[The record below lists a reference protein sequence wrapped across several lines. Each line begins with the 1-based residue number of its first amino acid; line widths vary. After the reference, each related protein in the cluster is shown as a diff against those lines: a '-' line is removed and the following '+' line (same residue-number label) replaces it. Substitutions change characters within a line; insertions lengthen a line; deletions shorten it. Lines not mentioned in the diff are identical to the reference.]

1 MPNNSYQS
9 LLVSAQTTFKEM
21 QRKPDIKVLIQ
32 AIKKGFSESGHK
44 WTPELISKQKMLE
57 QALEKDAYMHYS
69 NDRPEG
75 ISGLNEG
82 EQQSFVNY
90 IKALSART
98 TTVDILVQGSEKMA
112 LSSQTD
118 AVLGTADAFRIL
130 PKDFKQRHSTRSRI
144 GARLTINVDKAH
156 FKSLANALT
165 QLFNDDNRGWL
176 EQAKIM
182 GPKNLGRRTD
192 QAVIYLSSAGVEHA
206 HAIGRKLSELL
217 PATAFVKHT
226 PIGMYHVSKGISY
239 SETVEGESNSHG
251 QSRARLI
258 AAAGTE
264 SFLTDTP
271 IEKTLTRTLQ
281 KRGYDVS
288 NPALLAQAVRDRKLK
303 GGLVPMGG
311 GTESREGSAD
321 IQRLATDPVSFAES
335 NTLSAE
341 TLVRAGR
348 LPAEGRAQLV
358 KVKTGLY
365 EVEYTDLGTNNIA
378 EGSANSVPAYFLGY
392 NGANQANALPAY
404 VDIPKQAVPGSFLFT
419 GSLSGC
425 SIVVTNLDDTTY
437 RVYHDGRVNSSLLY
451 DNVVMAVDYKD
462 YQVAGT
468 AEGLAAA
475 YMQYVNDEW
484 QLVFQRQEYQRDG
497 HMLWPKLRSGEE
509 PLSIQAADSQVTA
522 HSQAQFTDYREK
534 IHQKLKKVAAQFGIS
549 VEGISDGVYEEGEFS
564 SHHSAIAAWIGLRD
578 KVQAK
583 ITADT
588 QSLVDKRS
596 DLYKS
601 RNSTRDSSQLA
612 LIDQQIKQLNI
623 TLEFYK
629 EQYDSVLR
637 EVFSVEQSWLWQQI
651 KAKRGIDAVLQIND
665 TSIQGGGQE
674 HNLSFGER
682 YAVIEAY
689 QRREANTEF
698 TDGLRN
704 FQDVSIPG
712 FNDRM
717 SALEMKGLFFD
728 SQLTPKQRGALISRI
743 TEASQAEYIDNV
755 LKKTAVFSEDFQRAG
770 SIFSHLVPQD
780 FYLSLVGDVSGGRC
794 YPLVRAMAVAL
805 ASNGETGINSLVEKL
820 FLAAASPQEG
830 SSTLLKNSL
839 VKLHSNVEA
848 VQASTMRGQVT
859 LSEVV
864 SLLKKSAGTSTF
876 ALNTRNHAMM
886 VASTVGAEGRRYYFY
901 DPNVGIFAFD
911 NTENFSR
918 AMVKHLVK
926 RNLAVHYGALGS
938 KLAPVFNLVEIDP
951 VKMAKVSVGNGLDVA
966 DLTRPDE
973 LATVIEQRQ
982 WVKQTVNAQEK
993 IAEDTQLH
1001 TTLVTLDAEQWGA
1014 KFDKAI
1020 TELVRENK
1028 LDPRWMPVIGNV
1040 REQSEGHYRVQ
1051 FINRDNLEEMWISSN
1066 DDTFV
1071 EFRHFIDEH
1080 MRTLGQHFTLER
1092 GQIRHNGGVGEA
1104 APIDGLNAG
1113 FAVQTLIQWFANKN
1127 RNDAEHGI
1135 SSPDLSTA
1143 LKIHSYLNYAQ
1154 MALSGVNDVAKV
1166 TKLVRTALRGEV
1178 VGAETSLKEFSSA
1191 LAHTANEGIGLLF
1204 GVASVGFDAYELAHA
1219 ETDTQKAVFGTQL
1232 AFDSAS
1238 LVTGAAGTGAGLLGA
1253 STTAAVLGGAGVLLG
1268 GLAVG
1273 FTALAQA
1280 FGAVAEDAK
1289 AVGRYFNMLDKAYKG
1304 NGYRYDS
1311 EKDVLVPLAGA
1322 VIKTLDLRNKQV
1334 SFDSQYIYRTHSG
1347 STGSGKINYFFWIG
1361 DFPRMVHDRSQ
1372 AIEVRSGIGYKE
1384 DSHKLDHSDSNV
1396 LILPGT
1402 PKSFIK
1408 YEYMQLPGATTR
1420 QDAGFDVIRR
1430 LEKDKRFDYD
1440 FYIFPGE
1447 VTIRRIHQ
1455 EYVATPI
1462 EVVLDQ
1468 SNRKLI
1474 VPELPK
1480 ELYGYLHYEIKG
1492 AGGEYLIGLNEG
1504 TSVKLMSDVLKP
1516 DGYLHYEVKGAEY
1529 LTGLNEGIS
1538 VQLMSDV
1545 LKPDGSSTIPSRWII
1560 DSSQLDN
1567 DTIKVSKNR
1576 LEIGGV
1582 VVEIDPSQNGQVLVV
1597 NSKNE
1602 MREID
1607 FSKLTA
1613 EVVSEDASKWQ
1624 VSGQQIEQH
1633 LSDLAKAHRLHGQYV
1648 VVENY
1653 KHNGRDVGQAFYD
1666 VAKERMIFTDTTH
1679 EQAKHAQ
1686 LGAVMGDHAY
1696 FYDADNAAAWRVD
1709 IVTGQVE
1716 AQFMPWFNDNAGKI
1730 SRLWQEGDAVYLAR
1744 HYQLKGREAELG
1756 YRILD
1761 DRMELVS
1768 AVGDDELLQHLAS
1781 TDRHGDVL
1789 GAILQGYENNSTQH
1803 EMSTYTLG
1811 ARQIQPTRAELI
1823 TVFGMDAAGVAHR
1836 YWIRTNDGTLIKPNL
1851 VPPADHTL
1859 YFEAHE
1865 QTRSAWQ
1872 IPADLVLAGSIS
1884 GLAGKEVFFFYSKEK
1899 KVLFRQEGP
1908 GQTVLDA
1915 SHPTALRVIAPPL
1928 ANVVN
1933 LNGSL
1938 LAFTEDGRV
1947 AQLNAL
1953 GQLSYEAVNEHWLKG
1968 HTHWWQDLARVTEG
1982 GATLAVFGVK
1992 GIDGKSQLPVW
2003 YHNGQVVVA
2012 SAALQDKSLQFLGFE
2027 AGGTS
2032 ARLFEPAS
2040 GKLYLQPAMA
2050 ANALAA
2056 AFGSDY
2062 VLDASVQLPV
2072 ASELTPELSLKEVQQ
2087 VDVGM
2092 RLITIKGEILLRANN
2107 GKLRLVGVDKKWQQS
2122 NVTDL
2127 PQALT
2132 KLADQWHAEG
2142 ALTLQSSSMPSWFD
2156 VGSGQ
2161 IFVGNGITA
2170 SDHLSFVGANAKNKT
2185 GYVYNQ
2191 TTQELYWLNNGRVRT
2206 LNKLKGVERIDSSLL
2221 LQGGEA
2227 ADNLTPPIID
2237 GVDSLVLY
2245 GGANHDTYKFTK
2257 EMWDHYRTVIIDNN
2271 DPEQTLDRLFLP
2283 IANPESVLVSQRND
2297 DLMLTDSSNGTALV
2311 VRQVFG
2317 SKAKAHLHINLEGA
2331 SSAINVEHLVKS
2343 LNKQNDTQSTNS
2355 MLMDL
2360 SWASRQPAKPAIA
2373 ADAVAIVSEAEG
2385 ASLGNLIGAMAS
2397 FPDVGSVHGNP
2408 LQSLQPVK
2416 VEQPL
2421 LLPNSNF
2428 VIM

>member
-9 LLVSAQTTFKEM
+9 LLMSAQTTFREI
-21 QRKPDIKVLIQ
+21 QRKPDIKELIQ
-32 AIKKGFSESGHK
+32 AIKQGFSESGHK
-44 WTPELISKQKMLE
+44 WTPELISKQKRLE
-57 QALEKDAYMHYS
+57 KALEADAYKRYS
-69 NDRPEG
+69 NDKPAD
-75 ISGLNEG
+75 ISGLNED

-90 IKALSART
+90 IKTLAAGT
-98 TTVDILVQGSEKMA
+98 TTVDILVQGSEQTA

-118 AVLGTADAFRIL
+118 AALGAADAFRVL
-130 PKDFKQRHSTRSRI
+130 PKDFQQRHSTRSGI

-156 FKSLANALT
+156 FNSLANALT

-192 QAVIYLSSAGVEHA
+192 QAVIYLSSAGIEHA
-206 HAIGRKLSELL
+206 HEIGRKLNELL
-217 PATAFVKHT
+217 PATAFIKHT

-239 SETVEGESNSHG
+239 SETVDGESSSHG

-264 SFLTDTP
+264 SLLTSTP
-271 IEKTLTRTLQ
+271 IEKTLMRTLQ
-281 KRGYDVS
+281 RRGYDVS
-288 NPALLAQAVRDRKLK
+288 NPALLAQAVRDRELK

-311 GTESREGSAD
+311 GTEPREGSAD
-321 IQRLATDPVSFAES
+321 IRQLATNPVSFAES
-335 NTLSAE
+335 NTISAE

-358 KVKTGLY
+358 KVRTGLY
-365 EVEYTDLGTNNIA
+365 EVEYTDLT
-378 EGSANSVPAYFLGY
+378 EGNANSVPAYFLGY
-392 NGANQANALPAY
+392 NGANQANTLPAY

-425 SIVVTNLDDTTY
+425 SIVVTNLDDNTY

-451 DNVVMAVDYKD
+451 DNVVMAVDYQD

-475 YMQYVNDEW
+475 YMQYVNGEW

-522 HSQAQFTDYREK
+522 HSQARFTDYREK

-549 VEGISDGVYEEGEFS
+549 AEGISDGVYEEAEFS
-564 SHHSAIAAWIGLRD
+564 SHHSTIAPWIGLRD
-578 KVQAK
+578 QVQAK

-588 QSLVDKRS
+588 QQLVDQRS
-596 DLYKS
+596 DLYQI
-601 RNSTRDSSQLA
+601 RNRTRDSGQLV

-651 KAKRGIDAVLQIND
+651 KSRNGIDAVLQIND
-665 TSIQGGGQE
+665 TAIQGGGQDR
-674 HNLSFGER
+674 NLSLGER
-682 YAVIEAY
+682 YVIAETY
-689 QRREANTEF
+689 QRREANPELI
-698 TDGLRN
+698 DGLRN
-704 FQDVSIPG
+704 FKDVSIPG
-712 FNDRM
+712 FDDRM
-717 SALEMKGLFFD
+717 SALEMKGLFFG

-743 TEASQAEYIDNV
+743 TQASQAEYIDQV
-755 LKKTAVFSEDFQRAG
+755 LKQTAVFSEDFQLAG
-770 SIFSHLVPQD
+770 SISSHLVPQD
-780 FYLSLVGDVSGGRC
+780 FYLSLVGDVSAGRC

-805 ASNGETGINSLVEKL
+805 ASSGEAGINSLVEKL

-839 VKLHSNVEA
+839 VRLHSNVEA
-848 VQASTMRGQVT
+848 VQASTVRGQVT
-859 LSEVV
+859 LSETV
-864 SLLKKSAGTSTF
+864 SLLKESAGTSTF

-886 VASTVGAEGRRYYFY
+886 VGVTVGAEGRRYYCY

-911 NTENFSR
+911 NMKNFSR
-918 AMVKHLVK
+918 AMEKHLVERK
-926 RNLAVHYGALGS
+926 LAVHYGALGS
-938 KLAPVFNLVEIDP
+938 KSIPAFNLVEIDP
-951 VKMAKVSVGNGLDVA
+951 VKMAKVSLGNGLDVA

-982 WVKQTVNAQEK
+982 WVKQTINAQEK
-993 IAEDTQLH
+993 IAGDVQLH
-1001 TTLVTLDAEQWGA
+1001 TALVTLDAEQWGE

-1020 TELVRENK
+1020 TELAGEHK
-1028 LDPRWMPVIGNV
+1028 LDQRWVPVIDNIK
-1040 REQSEGHYRVQ
+1040 EKSEGGYRVQ
-1051 FINRDNLEEMWISSN
+1051 FINRDNLEEKWVSSN

-1071 EFRHFIDEH
+1071 KFRHFIDEH
-1080 MRTLGQHFTLER
+1080 MRTLSQHFTLER
-1092 GQIRHNGGVGEA
+1092 GQMRHKGGVGEA

-1127 RNDAEHGI
+1127 RNDAAHGI
-1135 SSPDLSTA
+1135 SSPDLATA

-1154 MALSGVNDVAKV
+1154 MAHSSVNDVVKV
-1166 TKLVRTALRGEV
+1166 TELVHTALRGEV

-1204 GVASVGFDAYELAHA
+1204 GGAFIGLDAYELAHA

-1238 LVTGAAGTGAGLLGA
+1238 FVTGAAGVGAGMVGA
-1253 STTAAVLGGAGVLLG
+1253 STTAAVLGGAGVILG

-1289 AVGRYFNMLDKAYKG
+1289 AVGRYFDMLDKAYEG

-1311 EKDVLVPLAGA
+1311 KQDVLVPLAGA

-1334 SFDSQYIYRTHSG
+1334 GFDSQYIYRTHSG
-1347 STGSGKINYFFWIG
+1347 STGSGEINYFFWIG

-1372 AIEVRSGIGYKE
+1372 AIEVRSGIG
-1384 DSHKLDHSDSNV
+1384 HKKASRDLEHSDSNV

-1402 PKSFIK
+1402 PKSFIN

-1420 QDAGFDVIRR
+1420 HDAGFDVIRR
-1430 LEKDKRFDYD
+1430 LEEDKRFDYD

-1462 EVVLDQ
+1462 EVMLDQ
-1468 SNRKLI
+1468 SSRKLI
-1474 VPELPK
+1474 VPDLPK
-1480 ELYGYLHYEIKG
+1480 ELHGYLHYEIKG

-1504 TSVKLMSDVLKP
+1504 TSVKLMSDVP
-1516 DGYLHYEVKGAEY
+1516 
-1529 LTGLNEGIS
+1529 
-1538 VQLMSDV
+1538 
-1545 LKPDGSSTIPSRWII
+1545 KPDGSGNIPSRWII

-1567 DTIKVSKNR
+1567 GTIKVLENR

-1582 VVEIDPSQNGQVLVV
+1582 VVEIDPSRNGQVLVV

-1602 MREID
+1602 VREID
-1607 FSKLTA
+1607 FSARTA
-1613 EVVSEDASKWQ
+1613 DVVREDASKWQ

-1633 LSDLAKAHRLHGQYV
+1633 LKDLAKAHQLHGQYV

-1666 VAKERMIFTDTTH
+1666 VAKERMIFTDTTQ
-1679 EQAKHAQ
+1679 EQAKHHAQ

-1696 FYDADNAAAWRVD
+1696 FYDANNAVAWRVE
-1709 IVTGQVE
+1709 IATGQVD
-1716 AQFMPWFNDNAGKI
+1716 AQFMPWFNYNAGKI

-1744 HYQLKGREAELG
+1744 HYQLKEREAELS
-1756 YRILD
+1756 YRIVG

-1768 AVGDDELLQHLAS
+1768 AVGSDEVLQHLAS
-1781 TDRHGDVL
+1781 TDQHADAL
-1789 GAILQGYENNSTQH
+1789 DTLLESYENNSTQGV
-1803 EMSTYTLG
+1803 MSAYTLG
-1811 ARQIQPTRAELI
+1811 TRQIKPTSADLI
-1823 TVFGMDAAGVAHR
+1823 TVFGIDANDVKHR
-1836 YWIRTNDGTLIKPNL
+1836 YWIRTSDGTLIKPNL
-1851 VPPADHTL
+1851 APPADNTL
-1859 YFEAHE
+1859 YFEAHK
-1865 QTRSAWQ
+1865 QTRSNWQ
-1872 IPADLVLAGSIS
+1872 IPADLVLAGSIFDLS
-1884 GLAGKEVFFFYSKEK
+1884 GKEVFFFYSNELKL
-1899 KVLFRQEGP
+1899 LFRQEGS

-1915 SHPTALRVIAPPL
+1915 SHPTALRVSTPSL

-1938 LAFTEDGRV
+1938 LAITKDGRV

-1953 GQLSYEAVNEHWLKG
+1953 GQLNYEAVNEHWLKG
-1968 HTHWWQDLARVTEG
+1968 HPQWWQDLASVTG
-1982 GATLAVFGVK
+1982 SGATLAVFGVK
-1992 GIDGKSQLPVW
+1992 GTDGESPLPVW

-2012 SAALQDKSLQFLGFE
+2012 SAALQGKSLQFLGFE

-2032 ARLFEPAS
+2032 ARLFEPES
-2040 GKLYLQPAMA
+2040 GKLYHQPAMT
-2050 ANALAA
+2050 ANALAV
-2056 AFGSDY
+2056 AFGSDH
-2062 VLDASVQLPV
+2062 VLDASAQLPV

-2092 RLITIKGEILLRANN
+2092 RLITTKGEILLRSNN
-2107 GKLRLVGVDKKWQQS
+2107 GKLQLVGVDKAWLQNNK
-2122 NVTDL
+2122 TDQI
-2127 PQALT
+2127 QALT

-2142 ALTLQSSSMPSWFD
+2142 TLTLQSSSIPSWFD
-2156 VGSGQ
+2156 IGSGQ
-2161 IFVGNGITA
+2161 IFAGNEIPG
-2170 SDHLSFVGANAKNKT
+2170 SDHLSFVGTNAKNKT
-2185 GYVYNQ
+2185 AYVYNQ
-2191 TTQELYWLNNGRVRT
+2191 TTQELYQLNNDKDKI
-2206 LNKLKGVERIDSSLL
+2206 LNKINGVERVNSSLL
-2221 LQGGEA
+2221 LQGGRS
-2227 ADNLTPPIID
+2227 ADTLMPPIID

-2271 DPEQTLDRLFLP
+2271 DPAQALDRLILP
-2283 IANPESVLVSQRND
+2283 IANPQSILVSQHNN
-2297 DLMLTDSSNGTALV
+2297 DLMLTDTGNGTALV
-2311 VRQVFG
+2311 VRQAFV
-2317 SKAKAHLHINLEGA
+2317 SKDKTHLHINLEGA
-2331 SSAINVEHLVKS
+2331 SSEINVEHLVKNLS
-2343 LNKQNDTQSTNS
+2343 KQNDTHG

-2360 SWASRQPAKPAIA
+2360 SWANRQPAKPAIA
-2373 ADAVAIVSEAEG
+2373 SDTVTIVSEAEG
-2385 ASLGNLIGAMAS
+2385 QSLGNLIGAMAS
-2397 FPDVGSVHGNP
+2397 FPDVGSVQGNM
-2408 LQSLQPVK
+2408 LQSLQPAK

-2421 LLPNSNF
+2421 LLPNPNA
-2428 VIM
+2428 VII

>member
-44 WTPELISKQKMLE
+44 WTSELISKQKKLE
-57 QALEKDAYMHYS
+57 QALEKDAYMRYS

-112 LSSQTD
+112 LSSQTE
-118 AVLGTADAFRIL
+118 AVLGTADAFRVL

-144 GARLTINVDKAH
+144 GARLTINVDKTH
-156 FKSLANALT
+156 FNSLASALT
-165 QLFNDDNRGWL
+165 KLFNDDNRGWL

-217 PATAFVKHT
+217 PETAFVKHT

-239 SETVEGESNSHG
+239 SETVEGESSSHG

-288 NPALLAQAVRDRKLK
+288 NPALLAQAVRDRELK

-321 IQRLATDPVSFAES
+321 IRRFATDPGLFAES

-341 TLVRAGR
+341 ILVREGR

-365 EVEYTDLGTNNIA
+365 EVEYTGLGTNNTA
-378 EGSANSVPAYFLGY
+378 GGSANNSVPAYFLGY
-392 NGANQANALPAY
+392 NGANQANTLPAY
-404 VDIPKQAVPGSFLFT
+404 VDIPKQAAPGSFLFT

-425 SIVVTNLDDTTY
+425 SIVVTNLDDKTY

-475 YMQYVNDEW
+475 YMQYVNDKW

-509 PLSIQAADSQVTA
+509 PISIQVADSQATT
-522 HSQAQFTDYREK
+522 HSQTQFTDYREE
-534 IHQKLKKVAAQFGIS
+534 IHQKLKKIAAKFEIS
-549 VEGISDGVYEEGEFS
+549 VEGISDGVYEKGEFS
-564 SHHSAIAAWIGLRD
+564 SHHPAIAAWIGLRD
-578 KVQAK
+578 KVQDK

-588 QSLVDKRS
+588 RLLADKRS
-596 DLYKS
+596 DLYKI

-612 LIDQQIKQLNI
+612 LINQQITQLNI

-637 EVFSVEQSWLWQQI
+637 EVISVEQSWLWQQI
-651 KAKRGIDAVLQIND
+651 KAKRGIKAVLQEIND
-665 TSIQGGGQE
+665 TSIQGGGQK
-674 HNLSFGER
+674 HDLSFDKR
-682 YAVIEAY
+682 YTNTVDY
-689 QRREANTEF
+689 LRGREHPEY
-698 TDGLRN
+698 TDGFNN
-704 FQDVSIPG
+704 FQDVSIAG

-717 SALEMKGLFFD
+717 SAREMKSLFLD
-728 SQLTPKQRGALISRI
+728 GELTLKQKGALVSRI
-743 TEASQAEYIDNV
+743 DKASQAEYIDKI
-755 LKKTAVFSEDFQRAG
+755 LKRTALFSEDFQRAG
-770 SIFSHLVPQD
+770 STFRHLVPQD

-830 SSTLLKNSL
+830 SSTLLQNSL
-839 VKLHSNVEA
+839 VKLHSSVEA
-848 VQASTMRGQVT
+848 GERDGASTQRGQVT
-859 LSEVV
+859 LSGVV
-864 SLLKKSAGTSTF
+864 SQLEKSSGTSIF
-876 ALNTRNHAMM
+876 ALNTSRHSMM
-886 VASTVGAEGRRYYFY
+886 VASTVGAEGKGRRYYFY

-911 NTENFSR
+911 NPKNFSK
-918 AMVKHLVK
+918 AMVKHLVE
-926 RNLAVHYGALGS
+926 RNLAVHYGSLGS
-938 KLAPVFNLVEIDP
+938 KETPVFNLVEIDP
-951 VKMAKVSVGNGLDVA
+951 VKMAKVPVGNGLDVA

-982 WVKQTVNAQEK
+982 WVRQTVNAQEK
-993 IAEDTQLH
+993 IAGDAQLQ

-1014 KFDKAI
+1014 KFGKAI
-1020 TELVRENK
+1020 TKLVRENK
-1028 LDPRWMPVIGNV
+1028 LDSRWMPVIGNV
-1040 REQSEGHYRVQ
+1040 REQGEGHYRVQ
-1051 FINRDNLEEMWISSN
+1051 FINHDNFEERWISSN
-1066 DDTFV
+1066 DNTFV

-1154 MALSGVNDVAKV
+1154 MAHSSVNDVIKV
-1166 TKLVRTALRGEV
+1166 TELVRTALRGEV
-1178 VGAETSLKEFSSA
+1178 VGAETSLKEFSSV

-1204 GVASVGFDAYELAHA
+1204 GAAFVGFDAYELAHA

-1238 LVTGAAGTGAGLLGA
+1238 FVTGVAGTGAGLLGA
-1253 STTAAVLGGAGVLLG
+1253 STTAAVLGSAGVLLG

-1289 AVGRYFNMLDKAYKG
+1289 AVGRYFDMLDKAYKG

-1322 VIKTLDLRNKQV
+1322 VIKTLDLRNKRV

-1347 STGSGKINYFFWIG
+1347 PTGSGKSNYFFWIG
-1361 DFPRMVHDRSQ
+1361 DFPRMVHDRNQ

-1420 QDAGFDVIRR
+1420 HDAGFDVIRR

-1447 VTIRRIHQ
+1447 VTIRRMHQ

-1474 VPELPK
+1474 VPELPR

-1516 DGYLHYEVKGAEY
+1516 G
-1529 LTGLNEGIS
+1529 
-1538 VQLMSDV
+1538 
-1545 LKPDGSSTIPSRWII
+1545 GSSTIPSRWII

-1567 DTIKVSKNR
+1567 DTIKVLKNR

-1597 NSKNE
+1597 NSKKE
-1602 MREID
+1602 MREIN

-1613 EVVSEDASKWQ
+1613 EVVREDASKWQ

-1696 FYDADNAAAWRVD
+1696 FYDADNAAAWRVN

-1716 AQFMPWFNDNAGKI
+1716 AQFMPLFNHNAGKI

-1744 HYQLKGREAELG
+1744 HYQLKGGGEAELG

-1768 AVGDDELLQHLAS
+1768 AVGDDELLRHLAS
-1781 TDRHGDVL
+1781 TDRHDDVL
-1789 GAILQGYENNSTQH
+1789 GEILQGYRNNSIQR
-1803 EMSTYTLG
+1803 EMPTYTLG
-1811 ARQIQPTRAELI
+1811 VRKIQPTRAELI

-1851 VPPADHTL
+1851 VPPADHTPF
-1859 YFEAHE
+1859 FEAHE
-1865 QTRSAWQ
+1865 QTRSAWP

-1884 GLAGKEVFFFYSKEK
+1884 GLTGKEVFFFYSKEQ

-1915 SHPTALRVIAPPL
+1915 IYPTALRVIAPPL
-1928 ANVVN
+1928 ANVIN
-1933 LNGSL
+1933 LNGNL

-1953 GQLSYEAVNEHWLKG
+1953 GHLSYEAVSEHWLKG
-1968 HTHWWQDLARVTEG
+1968 RTHWWQDLASVTEG

-1992 GIDGKSQLPVW
+1992 GTDGKSQLPIW

-2040 GKLYLQPAMA
+2040 GKLYLQPAMT

-2056 AFGSDY
+2056 AFGSGH
-2062 VLDASVQLPV
+2062 VLDTSVQLPV
-2072 ASELTPELSLKEVQQ
+2072 ASELTPGLSLREVQQ

-2092 RLITIKGEILLRANN
+2092 RLITIKGEILLRTNN
-2107 GKLRLVGVDKKWQQS
+2107 GKLQLVGVDKKWQ
-2122 NVTDL
+2122 NDNMTNL
-2127 PQALT
+2127 PQKLT
-2132 KLADQWHAEG
+2132 EIASEWHAKG
-2142 ALTLQSSSMPSWFD
+2142 ALTLQSSSSILSWFD

-2170 SDHLSFVGANAKNKT
+2170 SDHLSFVGANVKNKT

-2191 TTQELYWLNNGRVRT
+2191 TTQELYSLNNSSGGT
-2206 LNKLKGVERIDSSLL
+2206 LNKLKGVEGVKRIDSSLL

-2227 ADNLTPPIID
+2227 DDNLTPPIID

-2245 GGANHDTYKFTK
+2245 GGANHDTYTLTK

-2271 DPEQTLDRLFLP
+2271 DPEQTLDDLFLP
-2283 IANPESVLVSQRND
+2283 IADPESVLVSQRND
-2297 DLMLTDSSNGTALV
+2297 DLILTDSSNGTALV

-2331 SSAINVEHLVKS
+2331 SSVINVDHLVNS
-2343 LNKQNDTQSTNS
+2343 LSQQNDTQSTNS

-2360 SWASRQPAKPAIA
+2360 SWAGRQPAIA
-2373 ADAVAIVSEAEG
+2373 ADTAAIGSETEG